1 MTETSEGAQLGLQE
15 KLGLDVFKIDSEKP
29 HIVID
34 HAVCRERCTVRPCLY
49 VCPAKL
55 YTTKPDSDDIFVA
68 YEGCL
73 DFGRCAI
80 LGIPALRIRRAIPFG
95 MWCCLSGSGFVITF
109 YFFRNK

>member
-55 YTTKPDSDDIFVA
+55 FAIQPDSDDIFVD

-73 DFGRCAI
+73 ECGTCFIVCEDQALSWEYPRAGYGVQYRFG
-80 LGIPALRIRRAIPFG
+80 
-95 MWCCLSGSGFVITF
+95 
-109 YFFRNK
+109 